1 MSPTPK
7 QHIHVHLPR
16 GDQQRIAIAGRYYR
30 VAMREA
36 YPQTAVGDDLR
47 EGERGGGRVAV
58 EVAFDEVQ
66 VGGEGAEVVVGGAV
80 GEVAKAEDLA
90 YLTRSEEFFELFHGT
105 VLLACGLGIG
115 IFEVVPLRECPAVCM
130 S

>member
-1 MSPTPK
+1 
-7 QHIHVHLPR
+7 
-16 GDQQRIAIAGRYYR
+16 
-30 VAMREA
+30 MREA

-105 VLLACGLGIG
+105 VLLACGLG
-115 IFEVVPLRECPAVCM
+115 
-130 S
+130 